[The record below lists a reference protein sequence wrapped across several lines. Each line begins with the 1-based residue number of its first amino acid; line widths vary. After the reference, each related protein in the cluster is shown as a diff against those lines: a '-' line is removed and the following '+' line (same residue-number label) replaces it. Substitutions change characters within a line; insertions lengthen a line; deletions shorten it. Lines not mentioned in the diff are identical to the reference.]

1 MKINNTAY
9 GQGDATYQA
18 VGGDDGVKKLVNAF
32 YDMMETM
39 PRAKEIRAMHT
50 EDLAETRDKL
60 YRFLSGWM
68 GGPRLY
74 KEKYGSINI
83 PEAHQH
89 LNIGVEERDAWM
101 CCMRNALKKQPY
113 PEDLKEYLLEQL
125 SLPAEAC
132 RTK

>member
-1 MKINNTAY
+1 MKINDTAY

-18 VGGDDGVKKLVNAF
+18 VGGDEGLKKLINDF
-32 YDMMETM
+32 YDMMDSM
-39 PRAKEIRAMHT
+39 PRAKEIRDMH
-50 EDLAETRDKL
+50 AEELSESRDKL

-74 KEKYGSINI
+74 ADKYGSINI
-83 PEAHQH
+83 PQAHKH
-89 LNIGVEERDAWM
+89 LSIGEEERDAWM
-101 CCMRNALKKQPY
+101 CCMRNALKMQDY
-113 PEDLKEYLLEQL
+113 PDALKEYLLQQL